1 MKNKRN
7 ILLLVVLSVV
17 VVALLAAYFL
27 TRPGATYGPKEF
39 TLTVV
44 HSDGNSKTFTYQTRE
59 GYLGKALQDEGIIS
73 GEDGPYGLYIH
84 EVDGERAVFEEDAAY
99 WAFYEG
105 EAYAMLGIDKTP
117 IQHGAVYKLVYTKDT
132 GFGG

>member
-1 MKNKRN
+1 MKNKKN
-7 ILLLVVLSVV
+7 ILLLIVLSLVV
-17 VVALLAAYFL
+17 VGLLAAYFL

-44 HSDGNSKTFTYQTRE
+44 HGDGTSKSFTCQTRE

-84 EVDGERAVFEEDAAY
+84 VVDGERAVFEEDAAY

-105 EAYAMLGIDKTP
+105 EDYAMLGIDKTP